1 MSRANIMPQ
10 IRPLRP
16 ITHWRSGK
24 PAIVTTLV
32 LKTKYLRQFDPDA
45 AACE

>member
-1 MSRANIMPQ
+1 MPE

-24 PAIVTTLV
+24 PAMVSTLV
-32 LKTKYLRQFDPDA
+32 LKTKPLRKLHWLA
-45 AACE
+45 